1 MIYEKLQKSRVE
13 LQNKKLKK
21 SGKNKYSGFSYY
33 ELADFL
39 PQINQIF
46 YELKLHSN
54 FSIGDNVATLTVT
67 DWEDNTNEVFK
78 SPIESLELK
87 GCSKIQSLGGIHT
100 YMKRYLYLNALEI
113 VESDMFDAQAGSI
126 EEINQIDIDFD
137 LIQELKNQTTTKDAE
152 LFFKS
157 NKDKASNY
165 EKFKN
170 EYIKLYKK
178 LKAEGK

>member
-1 MIYEKLQKSRVE
+1 MIYDKLQKARVE

-54 FSIGDNVATLTVT
+54 FSIDDNVATLTVT

-87 GCSKIQSLGGIHT
+87 GCTKIQALGGIHT

-113 VESDMFDAQAGSI
+113 VESDMLDAKAGNI
-126 EEINQIDIDFD
+126 EEETPDNDIDLFEGLKACSD
-137 LIQELKNQTTTKDAE
+137 MKMLADYFQENVKFVKNQKE
-152 LFFKS
+152 FIKI
-157 NKDKASNY
+157 
-165 EKFKN
+165 KN
-170 EYIKLYKK
+170 EM
-178 LKAEGK
+178 KAKFSKGA